1 MYSNDG
7 LHFLCED
14 SCDVTFCCNNM
25 GILTVNIDNI
35 NLDNNF
41 KENDLDTIVLIRLLV
56 LHCKFEK
63 LKVVK

>member
-1 MYSNDG
+1 
-7 LHFLCED
+7 
-14 SCDVTFCCNNM
+14 M

-41 KENDLDTIVLIRLLV
+41 NENDLDTIVLIRLLV
-56 LHCKFEK
+56 LYSKFEK

>member
-1 MYSNDG
+1 
-7 LHFLCED
+7 
-14 SCDVTFCCNNM
+14 M

-41 KENDLDTIVLIRLLV
+41 NENDLDTIVLIRLLV